1 VAVAILLQVTN
12 TNPAVSQTMRLTAY
26 EAPQDPTMD
35 PSAAP
40 WSQIAGVK
48 VPLSAQAGTYVA
60 GGSVTS
66 INAQAVHYQGKLY
79 LRLSWPDA
87 TKDDATTKVEDFSD
101 AVAVE
106 FPAGGSSTVPAI
118 CMGQADAAVN
128 IWQWRADS
136 QAGLQDPENAY
147 PNALVDAY
155 PQSDTLFYTARAAG
169 NPYANPNGGAV
180 QTLSATAFG
189 QLAPL
194 AVQDAKGF
202 GVHDSSGWAVV
213 LTRDLLANQVGEAK
227 FAPGQNLDM
236 AFAVW
241 DGSHD
246 ERNGKKAVSQFV
258 TLEIAQAP
266 AYSVG
271 HSRVGIVIAA
281 VGLLVGVAGLGLG
294 LAYFGMKEE

>member
-1 VAVAILLQVTN
+1 
-12 TNPAVSQTMRLTAY
+12 
-26 EAPQDPTMD
+26 
-35 PSAAP
+35 
-40 WSQIAGVK
+40 
-48 VPLSAQAGTYVA
+48 
-60 GGSVTS
+60 
-66 INAQAVHYQGKLY
+66 
-79 LRLSWPDA
+79 
-87 TKDDATTKVEDFSD
+87 
-101 AVAVE
+101 
-106 FPAGGSSTVPAI
+106 
-118 CMGQADAAVN
+118 
-128 IWQWRADS
+128 
-136 QAGLQDPENAY
+136 
-147 PNALVDAY
+147 
-155 PQSDTLFYTARAAG
+155 
-169 NPYANPNGGAV
+169 
-180 QTLSATAFG
+180 
-189 QLAPL
+189 L